1 MRRTDGDDSWSVI
14 VEPVFRGEPKHK
26 STPHIL
32 EDNPLKVVL
41 QRVSQASVMVDG
53 RPVGTIGN
61 GFLALV
67 GIGHGDDD
75 SVVRWMAEKTSVLR
89 VFEDDAGKMNR
100 SVMDVGGSVLA
111 VSQFTLYGDCRKGRR
126 PAFTDAADPPVAKA
140 LYELYV
146 DSLRGQGIVVETG
159 VFAADMKV
167 SLVNDGPV
175 TMLLER

>member
-1 MRRTDGDDSWSVI
+1 M
-14 VEPVFRGEPKHK
+14 
-26 STPHIL
+26 
-32 EDNPLKVVL
+32 L
-41 QRVSQASVMVDG
+41 QRVSQASVSVAG
-53 RPVGTIGN
+53 TLVGEIES

-67 GIGHGDDD
+67 GIGHGDDAN
-75 SVVRWMAEKTSVLR
+75 VVQWMAEKTAVLR

-100 SVMDVGGSVLA
+100 SVIDIAGSVLA

-126 PAFTDAADPPVAKA
+126 PGFADAADPPIAKQ

-146 DSLRGQGIVVETG
+146 AKLEEQGIDVQTG

-175 TMLLER
+175 TMLLEREAER